1 MIDAEQLIAANNQLD
16 RLDRHGGRVWTRPVL
31 RLIEKYPNVSV
42 AALARHA
49 KRDRGDMLREMH
61 RIDELGVTVRTGAG
75 YRLSDLG
82 QAVLHPGDDRLP

>member
-1 MIDAEQLIAANNQLD
+1 MIDAEQLVAVNAQLD
-16 RLDRHGGRVWTRPVL
+16 RLDRHGGRAWTRAALVL
-31 RLIEKYPNVSV
+31 VERYPGVSV

-49 KRDRGDMLREMH
+49 KRDRGDMLRDMR

-82 QAVLHPGDDRLP
+82 HAVLHPPTD